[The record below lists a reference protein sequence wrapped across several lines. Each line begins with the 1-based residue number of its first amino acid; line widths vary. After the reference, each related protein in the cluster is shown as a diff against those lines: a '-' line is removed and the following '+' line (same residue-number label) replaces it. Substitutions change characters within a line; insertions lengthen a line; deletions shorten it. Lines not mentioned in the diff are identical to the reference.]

1 MAAVLAIGLMSEPA
15 KADTVI
21 GREDHDIVEMPQ
33 IVRPNA
39 PSIYSDTAI
48 VVELNSGV
56 VLYAK
61 NMNQRMYP
69 ASITKIITAL
79 IALETLDL
87 DDTLTLSYNSVHDL
101 VEGGADSRGRFY
113 EGQKFSVRDG
123 IYALCLNSVNTVG
136 YALAEK
142 IDGTLDA
149 FSDRMNARARELG
162 AINTTFHNPHG
173 LNDLQHMTTAYD
185 MAKILWGAIEND
197 LYREIAGT
205 RIYSFTDSNGNA
217 IECAHNYL
225 VFQPTSDYYDPRIVC
240 GKTGWVEEAEYTR
253 AAYASDGKLDVIV
266 VTFHAST
273 TDEAYQD
280 VRNLLDYAFNNF
292 SLVTPP
298 EFGENGKMET
308 SGTDASGESYTIT
321 YTAGDPVATTGAAIL
336 VPNSYLDMSWTTEL
350 VGDGENMRAEAELGG
365 VTLATYP
372 LTVTVRKDSTP
383 TQSTTAAPETSA
395 GGTSAP
401 TKQGSTDPAKEST
414 TAGEES
420 QEGSEQGQSGRGW
433 LIVGLIVAG
442 ILLLLS
448 LLVNGV
454 LGYQNKILRKR
465 IARRQAIKRK

>member
-1 MAAVLAIGLMSEPA
+1 MAAVLAIGLMGERA
-15 KADTVI
+15 RANTVI

-79 IALETLDL
+79 IALETLNL
-87 DDTLTLSYNSVHDL
+87 DDTITLSFNSVHDL

-136 YALAEK
+136 YALAEM
-142 IDGTLDA
+142 IDGSLDA

-197 LYREIAGT
+197 LYRKIAGT
-205 RIYSFTDSNGNA
+205 QLYSFKDSNGNL

-225 VFQPTSDYYDPRIVC
+225 VMQPSSGYYDPRIVC

-253 AAYASDGKLDVIV
+253 AAYATDGKLDVIV

-280 VRNLLDYAFNNF
+280 VRTLLDYAFNNF
-292 SLVTPP
+292 SLVTAP
-298 EFGENGKMET
+298 EFGENGKLET

-321 YTAGDPVATTGAAIL
+321 YTAGAPVATTGAAIL
-336 VPNSYLDMSWTTEL
+336 VPNSYLDMDWTTEL
-350 VGDGENMRAEAELGG
+350 VGDGENMKAKAELGG

-372 LTVTVRKDSTP
+372 LTATIRKDSTP
-383 TQSTTAAPETSA
+383 TQSTTAVPETTES
-395 GGTSAP
+395 GKTAP
-401 TKQGSTDPAKEST
+401 TKPAGTDPAEET
-414 TAGEES
+414 TSPGKA
-420 QEGSEQGQSGRGW
+420 QEGSETKDGRGW
-433 LIVGLIVAG
+433 LIAGLIVAG
-442 ILLLLS
+442 ILLVLS
-448 LLVNGV
+448 VLVNGV
-454 LGYQNKILRKR
+454 LAYQNRVLRKR